1 MVLLCD
7 LRPILRPIIET
18 IQWNDYFETG
28 LQVVDTQHHHLVELT
43 NRLGESIID
52 SRMAFEDIQKIV
64 SELANYAI
72 YHFQT
77 EEQLMGKLR
86 LDVRHIRRHKN
97 EHLDFMA
104 YVSTLID
111 VLLPNNHA
119 EIEELLAYLTR
130 WLVYHILGSDKELAE
145 QVLAVEHGMSPEVA
159 FNSKPQAHDGITE
172 ILLNA
177 LNGLF
182 QQLSTRNIQLI
193 KLNQELE
200 QKVEERTLA
209 LQEANRRLEE
219 LALTDMLTTL
229 PNRRHAMSQLAVFWK
244 ERIDSN
250 PPLSCLMIDADGF
263 KQINDRYG
271 HDAGDVVLKELAGA
285 IRNGIRTDDFAARI
299 GGDEFFV
306 LCPATDFKGAMIV
319 AESLC
324 NTVAKMK
331 VTAGQGTWLGSVSI
345 GVATASDDDI
355 TTAETLVKAADES
368 VYAAKRAGKGCVRS
382 VQDL

>member
-1 MVLLCD
+1 MM
-7 LRPILRPIIET
+7 ET
-18 IQWNDYFETG
+18 IEWNDYFETG
-28 LQVVDTQHHHLVELT
+28 VKSIDEQHRRLVKLT
-43 NRLGESIID
+43 NELGRRIAD
-52 SRMAFEDIQKIV
+52 SRLSFEDIQKVV

-77 EEQLMGKLR
+77 EEQLMAELC
-86 LDVRHIRRHKN
+86 LDDRHVQRHKN

-111 VLLPNNHA
+111 VLLPADHA

-130 WLVYHILGSDKELAE
+130 WLIYHILGSDKELAE
-145 QVLAVEHGMSPEVA
+145 QILAVEQGMSPEAA
-159 FNSKPQAHDGITE
+159 FTSKPPAHDGITE
-172 ILLNA
+172 ILLGA
-177 LNGLF
+177 INGLF
-182 QQLSTRNIQLI
+182 QQLSIRNILLV

-200 QKVEERTLA
+200 QKVEDRTLA
-209 LQEANRRLEE
+209 LLEANKKLEAI
-219 LALTDMLTTL
+219 ALTDALTTL

-244 ERIDSN
+244 ERLDFKKN
-250 PPLSCLMIDADGF
+250 LSCLMIDADGF

-285 IRNGIRTDDFAARI
+285 IRNGIRTDDFAGRI

-306 LCPATDFKGAMIV
+306 LCPATDFNGAMIV

-324 NTVAKMK
+324 NRVAKMR
-331 VTAGQGTWLGSVSI
+331 VAAGKGTWVGSVSI
-345 GVATASDDDI
+345 GVATASDDM
-355 TTAETLVKAADES
+355 TTAESFVKTADES